1 MQNKLKIENLQ
12 DSNMDDVIHVC
23 SSQRLGDPVHQEGVG
38 LKRLWLKEM
47 LDNYGSC
54 AKVAYYNDKSAAKS
68 STIQKWLIK
77 QRRLGVKA
85 SSS

>member
-38 LKRLWLKEM
+38 LKRAL
-47 LDNYGSC
+47 
-54 AKVAYYNDKSAAKS
+54 A
-68 STIQKWLIK
+68 
-77 QRRLGVKA
+77 
-85 SSS
+85 